1 MTLSRTPAQVLKEM
15 TALAGQALAEA
26 LEQARENAKSFG
38 DEAFRTFTEETLR
51 VGTSERGEYPVRT
64 YQDVRALAR
73 DVYDRTN
80 ASAGTSLEAY
90 EEAFLAALPSGMDE
104 RDRAL
109 ALMGE
114 VVNLSGLKGPLAVV
128 GFVPPYYPHRGN
140 LRCSDKEHALLE
152 ALAAVAAKGREEF
165 GEEIAYV
172 EYFGGI
178 TDMSFLGFQGEP
190 EALAALAENMPGW
203 GKLYSL
209 PLEDL
214 LRLDVPVANIGPAG
228 KDAHKDTERLE
239 LDFSLRVAPE
249 LLRCAV
255 EHLGRS

>member
-1 MTLSRTPAQVLKEM
+1 M
-15 TALAGQALAEA
+15 
-26 LEQARENAKSFG
+26 
-38 DEAFRTFTEETLR
+38 
-51 VGTSERGEYPVRT
+51 
-64 YQDVRALAR
+64 
-73 DVYDRTN
+73 
-80 ASAGTSLEAY
+80 
-90 EEAFLAALPSGMDE
+90 
-104 RDRAL
+104 
-109 ALMGE
+109 
-114 VVNLSGLKGPLAVV
+114 AVV

-140 LRCSDKEHALLE
+140 LRRSDKERALLE
-152 ALAAVAAKGREEF
+152 ALAAVAKKGREEF

-190 EALAALAENMPGW
+190 EALIALAENMPGW

-239 LDFSLRVAPE
+239 LDFSRRVAPQ